1 MENRSERVRSELL
14 SRHRGGGAVSNR
26 VRFVCKKGRALVNVL
41 QEREV
46 VGERSHD
53 STALAAFFLFNT
65 CGWQFL
71 GRAFIFAF

>member
-1 MENRSERVRSELL
+1 MRSVLL
-14 SRHRGGGAVSNR
+14 SRHRGGVAVSNR
-26 VRFVCKKGRALVNVL
+26 VRFVFKEGRALVNVL
-41 QEREV
+41 QKREV
-46 VGERSHD
+46 AGERSHD